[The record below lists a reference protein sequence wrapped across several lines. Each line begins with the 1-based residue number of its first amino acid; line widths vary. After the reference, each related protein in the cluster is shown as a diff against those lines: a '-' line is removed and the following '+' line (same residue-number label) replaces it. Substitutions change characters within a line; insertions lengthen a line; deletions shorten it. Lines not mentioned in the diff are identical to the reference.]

1 MHDRGT
7 QVSFADIIG
16 RTDIC
21 TVQEN
26 EQAVPVFEIPFQES
40 FGFGLFQRAFEQP
53 VANALDPLNLAWNSG
68 GER

>member
-7 QVSFADIIG
+7 QVPFADIIG

-26 EQAVPVFEIPFQES
+26 EQAVPVLMVPFQES
-40 FGFGLFQRAFEQP
+40 FRIELFQRALEQP
-53 VANALDPLNLAWNSG
+53 VTDTFDPLNLGLELWW
-68 GER
+68 